1 MAEALEI
8 VSSQDPQEQQ
18 AAGDGENQ
26 PKHAS
31 VDQFSYDDFESSRVF
46 AYLYKIED
54 PFRQGMAE
62 RRLSVRAQ
70 EVGFKDFRRLFA
82 LYKQSQ
88 KNKELP
94 TINQDGITNFAGQ
107 NAEYSIG
114 EWTADEMGVYRPSGN
129 QMVVACSHPI
139 YPAVRMRS
147 IDTSTIKYELRFKRG
162 GNTARASWT
171 PVLIEASD
179 MASPNDLVKRLSP
192 FGVSVSC
199 GDRAKALV
207 DYLRDFVDL
216 NYDVIPEVRCVSRMG
231 WNEEGFA
238 PYNGGIVYD
247 GADTFRGIYE
257 AIKECGDYQKWL
269 DEAKAMRSYSLT
281 GKIVLAASFAAPLI
295 EPLGISS
302 FFVHLWSSS
311 SGTAKTVA
319 QMVAAAA
326 WAEPTAGGPFF
337 PTMRSTST
345 GFELLAGFLHSLPM
359 FMDELQLAKDHH
371 GKVQFNVYELA
382 SGAGKLRA
390 NKGLGLNYTPR
401 WNTVF
406 ITGGETPIVSE
417 TDGEGALNRVLEIE
431 CFADQKIV
439 EDGHKTANVVRE
451 NYGFAGKKFVEKL
464 QEPGSIDRAKQLY
477 DKFFTEC
484 CRKDTTEKQAM
495 AAAALLTA
503 DTLATEWI
511 FCDGSALSVKDIA
524 EYLKEKQTISIMQRG
539 YDILCDWVSI
549 NANKLRGIVDGD
561 KYECYGILDDNYACI
576 IKSVFDRICSENAI
590 NARGLLSHLKSR
602 GLISVGSKGYTK
614 MTYLGKNEN
623 GSYNRAHCIC
633 LKLPSETEDCANDCT
648 TSNFVQISDED
659 TELPF

>member
-1 MAEALEI
+1 MAEPAKQL
-8 VSSQDPQEQQ
+8 SQDQQ
-18 AAGDGENQ
+18 FAQDPE
-26 PKHAS
+26 
-31 VDQFSYDDFESSRVF
+31 FTLEDFDSGRVF
-46 AYLYKIED
+46 EYLCNIQDPYK
-54 PFRQGMAE
+54 QGMAE
-62 RRLSVRAQ
+62 RRISVTAQ
-70 EVGFKDFRRLFA
+70 EVGFRGFKRLFA
-82 LYKQSQ
+82 LYKQSK

-94 TINQDGITNFAGQ
+94 TISQDGVTSFEGQ

-114 EWTADEMGVYRPSGN
+114 EWTADELGIYRPNGS
-129 QMVVACSHPI
+129 QMDIACTHPI
-139 YPAVRMRS
+139 YPARRMRS

-162 GNTARASWT
+162 GNTARAAWT
-171 PVLIEASD
+171 PVIVEASD
-179 MASPNDLVKRLSP
+179 MASPNDLVKRLAP
-192 FGVSVSC
+192 VGVSVSS

-207 DYLRDFVDL
+207 DYLRDFTDL

-238 PYNGGIVYD
+238 PYNGGITYD
-247 GADTFRGIYE
+247 GAETFKNIYDSIRECGIYE
-257 AIKECGDYQKWL
+257 KWL
-269 DEAKAMRSYSLT
+269 AEAKAMRDFSLT

-302 FFVHLWSSS
+302 FFVHLWSSG

-337 PTMRSTST
+337 PTFRSTST
-345 GFELLAGFLHSLPM
+345 GFELLAGFLHSMPL

-390 NKGLGLNYTPR
+390 NRGLGLNYTPR

-439 EDGHKTANVVRE
+439 ADGHKTANAVRD
-451 NYGFAGKKFVEKL
+451 NYGFAGKRFVEKL
-464 QEPGSIDRAKQLY
+464 QEPGSIDRAKELY

-484 CRKDTTEKQAM
+484 CRTDTTEKQAM
-495 AAAALLTA
+495 AASALLTA

-511 FCDGSALSVKDIA
+511 FQDGKALSVKEIS
-524 EYLKEKQTISIMQRG
+524 EYLKNKQTVSIMQRG
-539 YDILCDWVSI
+539 YDIICDWVSV
-549 NANKLRGIVDGD
+549 NANKLRGIVEGD
-561 KYECYGILDDNYACI
+561 RNECYGILDGNEACI
-576 IKSVFDRICSENAI
+576 IRSVFEKVCSDNAI
-590 NARGLLSHLKSR
+590 NARGLLSHLRSR
-602 GLISVGSKGYTK
+602 GLISTGPKGYTRIR
-614 MTYLGKNEN
+614 YLGK
-623 GSYNRAHCIC
+623 GKDGVYSRAQCIC
-633 LKLPSETEDCANDCT
+633 LKLPSESEICT
-648 TSNFVQISDED
+648 TSNFVQISEKDD
-659 TELPF
+659 ELPF